1 MENLWINMVYIIVLF
16 MALIPYGES
25 LNCSCSPSAATGS
38 AINGAN
44 SSYYN
49 ITFIYYSDGGFSYL
63 TYYGFNDNAVPVD
76 LASYPDFR
84 IDFALTGDYSS
95 VVDPDD
101 PSAVYK
107 NYYYYAFCYRSGGY
121 SLYGGYFFDAGTDAG
136 ADCSSKFPNAEVSA
150 CCSCCC
156 GSNSDDFIT
165 TPDAN
170 TALSVTD
177 PATCPSRQTTTTPG
191 GRGGD

>member
-1 MENLWINMVYIIVLF
+1 MV
-16 MALIPYGES
+16 LIPYGES
-25 LNCSCSPSAATGS
+25 LDCSCSPASVTGV
-38 AINGAN
+38 AINTADYG
-44 SSYYN
+44 YY
-49 ITFIYYSDGGFSYL
+49 TVTL
-63 TYYGFNDNAVPVD
+63 TYNADGSVTATINGGSGTPVPVAS
-76 LASYPDFR
+76 ASYPAFR
-84 IDFALTGDYSS
+84 IDNALN
-95 VVDPDD
+95 
-101 PSAVYK
+101 

-121 SLYGGYFFDAGTDAG
+121 FYSGNAGFFNPGTDNG
-136 ADCSSKFPNAEVSA
+136 AVDCSTFPNAEVSA